1 VNLQAVASIEN
12 ASARSRKLRMV
23 ETRDSRSVSTPH
35 FQGNWPTFA
44 ARFPEHLIRAPAH
57 QRHRHLGRGRPPR
70 RPRGCR
76 LVAHAGAHTPLPCCY
91 TCAGALT
98 GRHKP
103 PPAPTAA
110 PAPTR
115 SFQGIA
121 TARIVAWLAWAG
133 HVGITGPIGQ
143 GGQPRPGAASPFS
156 APFGRD
162 YLNGL
167 MTWTSSKSSNP
178 GRSSE

>member
-1 VNLQAVASIEN
+1 
-12 ASARSRKLRMV
+12 MV

-35 FQGNWPTFA
+35 FEGNWPTFV

-57 QRHRHLGRGRPPR
+57 QRHRHLGRE
-70 RPRGCR
+70 RPRWRLRGC
-76 LVAHAGAHTPLPCCY
+76 LCEAQAGSLTPLPCCY

-110 PAPTR
+110 PAPTSKLPR
-115 SFQGIA
+115 SCHGSHMS
-121 TARIVAWLAWAG
+121 WLAGAW
-133 HVGITGPIGQ
+133 HVGIAGRIGQ

-167 MTWTSSKSSNP
+167 MTRTSSKSVNP